1 MIGKKNN
8 LPRKNIFGR
17 ISLSPEKKSVVQ
29 KNKKPKLLLFSYLFP
44 FMAKRKITESKT
56 LKSLFGNTN
65 DVEVS
70 KKLMQKLMQYNMK
83 YEEITRVILS
93 HSERAFLDAR
103 LITLEQYYEELAT
116 VKKSEVENFLASI
129 PDYELAQA

>member
-1 MIGKKNN
+1 MIDKKNN

-17 ISLSPEKKSVVQ
+17 ISLSPGKKSETPTD
-29 KNKKPKLLLFSYLFP
+29 KKSILLPFLP
-44 FMAKRKITESKT
+44 HTFMAKRKLTESKT
-56 LKSLFGNTN
+56 LKGLFGKTN

-83 YEEITRVILS
+83 YEEITKVILS

-103 LITLEQYYEELAT
+103 LITLEEYYRELQS
-116 VKKSEVENFLASI
+116 VKKSEVENFLSSI
-129 PDYELAQA
+129 PDYELAKV

>member
-1 MIGKKNN
+1 
-8 LPRKNIFGR
+8 
-17 ISLSPEKKSVVQ
+17 
-29 KNKKPKLLLFSYLFP
+29 
-44 FMAKRKITESKT
+44 MAKRKITESKT

-103 LITLEQYYEELAT
+103 LITLEEYYRELQS
-116 VKKSEVENFLASI
+116 VKKSEVESFLSSI
-129 PDYELAQA
+129 PDYELAKA